1 MPLNIEVEKY
11 RIGETMT
18 RDKMISANEIKET
31 LSTVYDCL
39 DAISY
44 IHDAHTDHYNG
55 TIATLIDYARDQIE
69 SLQRDIGTKK

>member
-44 IHDAHTDHYNG
+44 IHDIHYNG